1 MAMNKKIKPEDVKKY
16 GDDFLAKLKELKGKY
31 DSMDDKTRQKIVAG
45 VAGAVAVIA
54 GVSKVKKMTKSKKK
68 KSK

>member
-1 MAMNKKIKPEDVKKY
+1 MSVNKPTKEDVKKFS
-16 GDDFLAKLKELKGKY
+16 DDFLGKLKDLKGKY

-54 GVSKVKKMTKSKKK
+54 GVSKVRKITKGKKK
-68 KSK
+68 EKK

>member
-1 MAMNKKIKPEDVKKY
+1 MNKKITTEDVKKY

-45 VAGAVAVIA
+45 VAGAVAVLA

-68 KSK
+68 K